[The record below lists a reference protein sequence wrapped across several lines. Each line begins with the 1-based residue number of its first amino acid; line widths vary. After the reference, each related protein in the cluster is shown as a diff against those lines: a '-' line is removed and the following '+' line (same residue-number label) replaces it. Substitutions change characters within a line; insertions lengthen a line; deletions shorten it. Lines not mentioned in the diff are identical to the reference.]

1 MITIKINCDFCNTEF
16 EEKVKSY
23 PQQLLQNYGAL
34 KNSAELKNWV
44 YFSGNKRWYCP
55 ECAELRNA
63 YTKDKAYL
71 NRDNNPG
78 WHYTELNDFPPIVR
92 DGITEN
98 VINQDEDEVWFS
110 MRLGWL
116 KVDEM
121 QQVRVY
127 KWRYKD
133 EKNS

>member
-1 MITIKINCDFCNTEF
+1 MITIKINCDFCNAEF

-55 ECAELRNA
+55 ECAEVRNA
-63 YTKDKAYL
+63 YTKDKASL
-71 NRDNNPG
+71 NRDNNPS

-98 VINQDEDEVWFS
+98 VINQDGDEVWFS

-116 KVDEM
+116 KADEM
-121 QQVRVY
+121 EHAKVY
-127 KWRYKD
+127 KWKYK
-133 EKNS
+133 EAK